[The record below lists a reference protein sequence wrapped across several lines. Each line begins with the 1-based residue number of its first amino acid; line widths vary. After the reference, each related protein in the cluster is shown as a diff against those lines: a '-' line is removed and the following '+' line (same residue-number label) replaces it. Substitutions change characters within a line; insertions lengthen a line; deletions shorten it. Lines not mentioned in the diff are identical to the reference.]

1 MTKILVIGSGFL
13 GKHVITEFKNIE
25 IESYGTSFSKDNKLK
40 LDITNINSIK
50 KNIEKIKPNIIINCA
65 ANTNL
70 DFLETHQDIA
80 FDINANGVQ
89 NLIEVVRQNNIRL
102 VHISTDSIFD
112 GSSGS
117 YSENDIPNPINVY
130 SKSKLLGEK
139 YILNNLK
146 NEVIIRTNFYGHDND
161 NKFLFNQILNSL
173 KNKKTF
179 TAFDDIIFNPLE
191 ISNLSKMIVEISLK
205 NYTGIINMASDDI
218 LSKYEF
224 AIEISKNLDYDQNLI
239 KKGNSNEMNFTA
251 NRPKNTSLTNYRM
264 KNEIKTKITTLSN
277 WLKMVKNDY
286 NP

>member
-13 GKHVITEFKNIE
+13 GKHVITEFKNIG

-65 ANTNL
+65 ANTNV
-70 DFLETHQDIA
+70 DFLETHQDVA

-89 NLIEVVRQNNIRL
+89 NLIGIVRQNNIRL
-102 VHISTDSIFD
+102 IHISTDSIFD
-112 GSSGS
+112 GSSGP
-117 YSENDIPNPINVY
+117 YSEKDIPNPINVY

-146 NEVIIRTNFYGHDND
+146 NEVIIRTNFYGYDND
-161 NKFLFNQILNSL
+161 SNFLFNQILNSL
-173 KNKKTF
+173 KNKKKF

-205 NYTGIINMASDDI
+205 NYTGVINMASDDI
-218 LSKYEF
+218 ISKYEF
-224 AIEISKNLDYDQNLI
+224 AIEISKKLDYDQNLI
-239 KKGNSNEMNFTA
+239 RKGNSNSMNFTA
-251 NRPKNTSLTNYRM
+251 NRPKNTSLTNYKM
-264 KNEIKTKITTLSN
+264 KNEMKTKITSLSN
-277 WLKMVKNDY
+277 WLKIVKNDY
-286 NP
+286 NL